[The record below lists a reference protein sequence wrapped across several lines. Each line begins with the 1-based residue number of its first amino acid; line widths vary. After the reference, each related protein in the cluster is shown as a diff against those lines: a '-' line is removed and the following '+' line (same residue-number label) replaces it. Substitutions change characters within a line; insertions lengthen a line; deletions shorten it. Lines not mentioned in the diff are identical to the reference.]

1 MTEFSLNVSGF
12 IEYLIIISNIQ
23 ALIIDTAFHYSEVA
37 TRCAL
42 WKKVFLEIL
51 QNSLATW
58 FNSPEACNFI
68 EKETLAQVFPCEFC
82 EIFKNTYFEEYLWTA
97 ASDNLETS

>member
-1 MTEFSLNVSGF
+1 MLLYSFLLKEIKFN
-12 IEYLIIISNIQ
+12 EQNE
-23 ALIIDTAFHYSEVA
+23 ALIVETALHYSEA
-37 TRCAL
+37 TTRRVL

-68 EKETLAQVFPCEFC
+68 EKKTLAQVLLCEFY
-82 EIFKNTYFEEYLWTA
+82 EIFKNTYFEEHLRTA
-97 ASDNLETS
+97 AFDYLEIFQ